1 MTSADNGLM
10 DFRSRAVAESE
21 AIRRRL
27 RNGLS
32 LDKSGVSYCVER
44 QPSLSRLRAPIKI
57 IAIACLVLCISG
69 VATGGIIALLSKR
82 HRVADDPSLLA
93 IAACCSVGGI
103 LLAFVPT
110 FVERRI
116 VHRHLCQRDDD
127 FGSGCEVQGIHVA
140 LEHAPTYG
148 SIKILA
154 EDVGLIYIHPEAHYV
169 KMDGL
174 SYEYVIHSKDVV
186 ELSLHS
192 NEKSVLVSYMVG
204 EERLDLAIAPR
215 SVRAELKR
223 QTLGS
228 SRSLFEKMQ
237 DALGPDG

>member
-1 MTSADNGLM
+1 MTSSDNDLT

-21 AIRRRL
+21 AIRRSL
-27 RNGLS
+27 RNGSS
-32 LDKSGVSYCVER
+32 LERSSISYCVER

-57 IAIACLVLCISG
+57 IAVACLVLCISG
-69 VATGGIIALLSKR
+69 VATGGIIAILSTR
-82 HRVADDPSLLA
+82 HIIADDPSLLA

-103 LLAFVPT
+103 LVAFLPT
-110 FVERRI
+110 FVERHI
-116 VHRHLCQRDDD
+116 VHQHLRQRDED
-127 FGSGCEVQGIHVA
+127 FGSGAEVRGIHVS
-140 LEHAPTYG
+140 LEHASTYG

-174 SYEYVIHSKDVV
+174 SYEYVIQSKDVV
-186 ELSLHS
+186 DLSLHS
-192 NEKSVLVSYMVG
+192 NEKSVLLSYMVG